1 MLLRTTLLL
10 PRRSPNAG
18 VGNVKTELR
27 AVTASSV
34 STHAFTSDT
43 WYDCDILQTAD
54 NRQMKHSPVILGMIV
69 IFYKPHTT
77 DRWSIHQWYLVWLWY
92 STNQTQ
98 QREDE
103 MNTLYWNST
112 ILHTRTR
119 LCSGSTNLCQGV
131 QPQPNVIQ
139 YLNPDLRINPD
150 SDPYVCWMPPKML
163 WMWMYDKC

>member
-69 IFYKPHTT
+69 IFYKPNTT
-77 DRWSIHQWYLVWLWY
+77 ER
-92 STNQTQ
+92 
-98 QREDE
+98 R
-103 MNTLYWNST
+103 
-112 ILHTRTR
+112 
-119 LCSGSTNLCQGV
+119 
-131 QPQPNVIQ
+131 
-139 YLNPDLRINPD
+139 
-150 SDPYVCWMPPKML
+150 
-163 WMWMYDKC
+163 